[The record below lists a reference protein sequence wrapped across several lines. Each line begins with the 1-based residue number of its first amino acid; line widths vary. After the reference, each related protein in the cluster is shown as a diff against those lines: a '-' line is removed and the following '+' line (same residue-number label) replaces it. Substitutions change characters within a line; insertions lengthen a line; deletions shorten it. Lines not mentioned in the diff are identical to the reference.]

1 MPKFALGITG
11 NEKIWKIGSTHPKIM
26 AIVNIKVNL
35 RPQFL
40 GARIVQQSL
49 IYLTECFVNILIKY
63 IWLANHK
70 GRIFGFWLD
79 FTFMLSGP
87 GTETLTL
94 RE

>member
-49 IYLTECFVNILIKY
+49 IYLTECFVNILIK
-63 IWLANHK
+63 
-70 GRIFGFWLD
+70 FD
-79 FTFMLSGP
+79 
-87 GTETLTL
+87 
-94 RE
+94 